1 MRTVRTVNV
10 GNETL
15 IIPVGMGDKELV
27 IFLGTLATMQRVSS
41 MYGKDYNKSF
51 AYATGAAPVSTN
63 NVVLHD
69 SEEAALLQ
77 RDVYNSLLNTP
88 ELA

>member
-10 GNETL
+10 GSETL
-15 IIPVGMGDKELV
+15 IIPVGMSDKELV
-27 IFLGTLATMQRVSS
+27 IFLGTLATMQRVSCKH
-41 MYGKDYNKSF
+41 GKDYNKSF

-63 NVVLHD
+63 NVELHD
-69 SEEAALLQ
+69 TEDAAILQ